1 MSPQEVYHFPLPRSE
16 FCSRWSCLFSNITA
30 AWIAPVNI
38 NAPQLHYLYLPRGI
52 ANLFCKWERKDM
64 WYVQAGRSIGLSI
77 SLTTHRNKSFPLF
90 PEILSAVLLLQM
102 VVLHSYFFHLHSMS
116 IMIQRISGGYEMA
129 KIIFYHRL
137 LPGAADSGLID
148 IQIFQML
155 PLISPASNLATQINV
170 SVKRFNPFGKFDFQI
185 LMILFLPL
193 APLNTQFIFSKHV
206 ESVILLWK
214 YFVPMQNHFCEI
226 SFHSENAPNK
236 LTICLFLTSCYH
248 MHVHIFF
255 FAKPAYSDV
264 VRTYL
269 FSKPAY
275 PDVTGLGVW

>member
-137 LPGAADSGLID
+137 LPSCRLWSDRHSN
-148 IQIFQML
+148 F
-155 PLISPASNLATQINV
+155 PNVASYIPRL
-170 SVKRFNPFGKFDFQI
+170 K
-185 LMILFLPL
+185 
-193 APLNTQFIFSKHV
+193 
-206 ESVILLWK
+206 
-214 YFVPMQNHFCEI
+214 
-226 SFHSENAPNK
+226 
-236 LTICLFLTSCYH
+236 SCNSNQC
-248 MHVHIFF
+248 VC
-255 FAKPAYSDV
+255 KTV
-264 VRTYL
+264 
-269 FSKPAY
+269 
-275 PDVTGLGVW
+275 

>member
-1 MSPQEVYHFPLPRSE
+1 MSPPEVYHSPPPGSE

-77 SLTTHRNKSFPLF
+77 SLTHRNKSFPLS

-102 VVLHSYFFHLHSMS
+102 VVLHSYFFHLHSMP

-137 LPGAADSGLID
+137 LPSA
-148 IQIFQML
+148 
-155 PLISPASNLATQINV
+155 
-170 SVKRFNPFGKFDFQI
+170 
-185 LMILFLPL
+185 
-193 APLNTQFIFSKHV
+193 
-206 ESVILLWK
+206 ESL
-214 YFVPMQNHFCEI
+214 
-226 SFHSENAPNK
+226 
-236 LTICLFLTSCYH
+236 
-248 MHVHIFF
+248 
-255 FAKPAYSDV
+255 
-264 VRTYL
+264 
-269 FSKPAY
+269 
-275 PDVTGLGVW
+275 VW